1 MDNLSFLPLTVAV
14 GVATVAVGVAIYL
27 SIDLQRKQRR
37 IRELVDRF
45 SRISTAVGRSH
56 RFRRFRIVFDERVLR
71 ELNRE
76 ITAIERTL
84 GIYTPDRL
92 RRFTSLSDKL
102 LDALEQ
108 RIAHLEEVGSTQ
120 NRPPMDGS
128 SVQN

>member
-1 MDNLSFLPLTVAV
+1 MDSFIFLLPVIVALV
-14 GVATVAVGVAIYL
+14 VSFVAL
-27 SIDLQRKQRR
+27 DLQRKQRR
-37 IRELVDRF
+37 IKELVDRF
-45 SRISTAVGRSH
+45 SRISTAGGRSH
-56 RFRRFRIVFDERVLR
+56 RFRRFRVLFDERVLR

-92 RRFTSLSDKL
+92 RRLTSLSNKL